1 MIHSV
6 KYKHLLSFI
15 IAAIFIFIFAFS
27 LSSAIEQKVYKKINN
42 EITLNKIKWMKLNV
56 DGLKVY
62 LSGEAPS
69 GLSKVETNKLI
80 QTLVSPSR
88 IIDRT
93 TVSSSATE
101 EEPNF
106 QINLV
111 RTNTEVSVTGI
122 VPNKIYKETILKKL
136 QKFPNLRKNISIFE
150 SLTPL
155 TIDLSDRSL
164 DFVIWSLSLFSQVS
178 ISINNDNIQ
187 ISAAALN
194 SSDAELLTKKMRAEA
209 PKGLPVK
216 INIIFPKPLISPFSF
231 EYLATKEYGVV
242 RNCSSTNLDSQNL
255 ILKTLQNLSLKEP
268 ALCPIGIGSP
278 SPNWEKAI
286 IASIQSLHSI
296 GQGSVKISDLQV
308 NFFTKIDKEKSTIN
322 KIIETYKKALPKEF
336 TLNIKLETEPGND
349 DSVILNPSGILIEKD
364 TLGNIAIK
372 GQLGTGLE
380 EQIIY
385 TYAKAIFSNSI
396 IDLDLTL
403 NRKLPKTL
411 TENATVG
418 MEALRELHKGVLVV
432 DTNKLKVSGVSDSIL
447 DAGKIRDFLKNNLDE
462 AFIFEIDIFY
472 DKSLNPTPV
481 KMTPQGCINSIKD
494 LLINEKIIFEPA
506 SAEIK
511 GSSRVAIKKIA
522 TILKKCEDIKI
533 EIGGHTD
540 SQGTEKM
547 NLDLSQLR
555 AEAVKTAL
563 LTRRILVR
571 NLTPKGYGEV
581 HPIADNE
588 TEQGREINRR
598 IEFKAIDNNNISID
612 IKESD
617 ATIGQ
622 D

>member
-6 KYKHLLSFI
+6 KYKHLLSFFT
-15 IAAIFIFIFAFS
+15 ATLVIFIVAFS
-27 LSSAIEQKVYKKINN
+27 LSSTIEQKVYKKINN

-69 GLSKVETNKLI
+69 GLSKVETIKLI

-88 IIDRT
+88 IIDHT
-93 TVSSSATE
+93 TVSSSATQ

-106 QINLV
+106 RINLV
-111 RTNTEVSVTGI
+111 RNNTEVSVTGI
-122 VPNKIYKETILKKL
+122 VPNKIYKETIFEKL
-136 QKFPNLRKNISIFE
+136 QKFPNLKKNISIFE

-155 TIDLSDRSL
+155 TIDLSDGNL

-178 ISINNDNIQ
+178 ISINSDNIQ

-194 SSDAELLTKKMRAEA
+194 SRDAELLTKKIRAKI
-209 PKGLPVK
+209 PSSLPVK
-216 INIIFPKPLISPFSF
+216 LSIVFPKPLISPFSF
-231 EYLATKEYGVV
+231 EYLATKDYGIVK
-242 RNCSSTNLDSQNL
+242 NCSSTSLYNQNL
-255 ILKTLQNLSLKEP
+255 ILTALQSLPLKEP
-268 ALCPIGIGSP
+268 VLCPIGIGSP

-286 IASIQSLHSI
+286 ISSIQSLHSI
-296 GQGSVKISDLQV
+296 GQGSVKISDLQI
-308 NFFTKIDKEKSTIN
+308 NFFTKIDKGKNTIN

-336 TLNIKLETEPGND
+336 TLNIRLGTEPRD
-349 DSVILNPSGILIEKD
+349 EDPILLKPSGVRIEKD
-364 TLGNIAIK
+364 ALGTITIK
-372 GQLGTGLE
+372 GQLGTDLE
-380 EQIIY
+380 RQIIY
-385 TYAKAIFSNSI
+385 TYAKAIFSNSVI
-396 IDLDLTL
+396 SLDLTL

-411 TENATVG
+411 TENTIVG
-418 MEALRELHKGVLVV
+418 MEALKDLHIGVLLV
-432 DTNKLKVSGVSDSIL
+432 DTNKLKVSGVSDSL
-447 DAGKIRDFLKNNLDE
+447 LGTEKVRDFLKNNLDE
-462 AFIFEIDIFY
+462 AIIFETDIFY
-472 DKSLNPTPV
+472 DIGLNPTPV
-481 KMTPQGCINSIKD
+481 KMTAQECINSIKD

-511 GSSRVAIKKIA
+511 GTSRVAIRKIA

-563 LTRRILVR
+563 LTRRTLVR
-571 NLTPKGYGEV
+571 NLTSKGYGEV
-581 HPIADNE
+581 HPIADNK
-588 TEQGREINRR
+588 TEQGREMNRR
-598 IEFKAIDNNNISID
+598 IEFKAIKNNSISID

-617 ATIGQ
+617 TTIGQ

>member
-6 KYKHLLSFI
+6 KYKHFLSFF
-15 IAAIFIFIFAFS
+15 IATLVIFIIAFS
-27 LSSAIEQKVYKKINN
+27 LSSTIEQKVYKKINN

-69 GLSKVETNKLI
+69 ALSKVETIKLI

-88 IIDRT
+88 IIDHT
-93 TVSSSATE
+93 TVSPSETQ

-106 QINLV
+106 RINLV
-111 RTNTEVSVTGI
+111 RNNTEISVTGI
-122 VPNKIYKETILKKL
+122 VPNKIYKETIFEKL

-155 TIDLSDRSL
+155 TIDLSDRNL
-164 DFVIWSLSLFSQVS
+164 DFIIWSLSLFSQVS
-178 ISINNDNIQ
+178 ISINSDNIQ

-194 SSDAELLTKKMRAEA
+194 SRDAELLTKKIRAKI
-209 PKGLPVK
+209 PSSLPVK
-216 INIIFPKPLISPFSF
+216 LSIVFPKPLISPFSF
-231 EYLATKEYGVV
+231 EYLATKDYGVV
-242 RNCSSTNLDSQNL
+242 KNCSSTSLHNQNL
-255 ILKTLQNLSLKEP
+255 ILTALQSLPLKEP
-268 ALCPIGIGSP
+268 VLCPIGIGSP
-278 SPNWEKAI
+278 SPNWAKAI
-286 IASIQSLHSI
+286 ISSIQSLHSI
-296 GQGSVKISDLQV
+296 GQGSVKISDLQI
-308 NFFTKIDKEKSTIN
+308 NFFTKIDKEKNTIN

-336 TLNIKLETEPGND
+336 TLNIRLETEPRD
-349 DSVILNPSGILIEKD
+349 EDPILLKPSGVRIEKD
-364 TLGNIAIK
+364 ALGTITIK
-372 GQLGTGLE
+372 GQLGTDLE
-380 EQIIY
+380 RQIIY
-385 TYAKAIFSNSI
+385 TYAKAIFSNSVI
-396 IDLDLTL
+396 SLDLTL

-411 TENATVG
+411 TENTTVG
-418 MEALRELHKGVLVV
+418 MEVLKDLHIGVLLV
-432 DTNKLKVSGVSDSIL
+432 DTNKLKVSGVSDSL
-447 DAGKIRDFLKNNLDE
+447 LGTEKVRDFLKNNLDE
-462 AFIFEIDIFY
+462 AIIIETDIFY

-481 KMTPQGCINSIKD
+481 KMTAQECINSIKD

-511 GSSRVAIKKIA
+511 GTSRVAIRKIA

-563 LTRRILVR
+563 LTRRTLVR

-581 HPIADNE
+581 HPIADNK

-598 IEFKAIDNNNISID
+598 IEFKAIENNSISID

-617 ATIGQ
+617 TTIGQ